1 MMKGIGLLLSAAALI
16 LTAFQSVARQKK
28 QLDTLREICAAL
40 EQMAAE
46 LGEHSMSLPEL
57 MDELSGETSTL
68 LRPFFT
74 ALTRSLQDLDEHR
87 FSESWRQAVDRQLFL
102 RAADK
107 TALYRLGSYLGRY
120 SGQMQSDAVLSV
132 RAELFRELQRREASA
147 SDKRR
152 LTAALTAA
160 AICMLFILNL

>member
-1 MMKGIGLLLSAAALI
+1 MMKSVGLLLSGAALI
-16 LTAFQSVARQKK
+16 LTAVQTMVLQKK
-28 QLDTLREICAAL
+28 QLNTLRELCAAL

-46 LGEHSMSLPEL
+46 LREHSKSLPEL
-57 MDELSGETSTL
+57 MDELSDETSVL

-74 ALTRSLQDLDEHR
+74 ALTRSLQHLDEHS
-87 FSESWRQAVDRQLFL
+87 FSESWRQAVDRQLSL

-107 TALYRLGSYLGRY
+107 TVLYRLGGYLGRY

-132 RAELFRELQRREASA
+132 RSELLRELQQREISA

-160 AICMLFILNL
+160 AVSMLLILNL